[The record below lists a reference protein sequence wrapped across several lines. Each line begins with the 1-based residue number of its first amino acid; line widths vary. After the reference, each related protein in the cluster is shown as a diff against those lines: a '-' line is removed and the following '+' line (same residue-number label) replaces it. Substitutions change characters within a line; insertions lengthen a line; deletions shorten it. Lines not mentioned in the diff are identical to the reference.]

1 MNQAGR
7 PPLPART
14 LETIDRRMYEADQ
27 KYWPLIL
34 AFRVKTYYPPNTP
47 VSPPTPQLLM
57 SEIYGYASV
66 LFAIE
71 ANEYG
76 PLYSGGH
83 YLDWLFRLADRLVSR
98 VLTDLDRLNDGG
110 PDVMLLDY
118 HGLQRAVVERELSNS
133 LRGISRDYEKRISN
147 ISSTAPRQLV
157 ELGAIN
163 PPKTPA
169 PKRLSSQIYS
179 PSAAEK
185 MSAYMNRKGLN
196 QTQFSIQA
204 GTSDKTIRKFIK
216 TGYIKLSILIG
227 IAETMKVSKED
238 LLS

>member
-1 MNQAGR
+1 MN
-7 PPLPART
+7 
-14 LETIDRRMYEADQ
+14 
-27 KYWPLIL
+27 
-34 AFRVKTYYPPNTP
+34 
-47 VSPPTPQLLM
+47 
-57 SEIYGYASV
+57 EIYGYASV

-71 ANEYG
+71 ANEYD

-110 PDVMLLDY
+110 TGVMLLDY
-118 HGLQRAVVERELSNS
+118 HGLQRATIGSELNDF
-133 LRGISRDYEKRISN
+133 LRSISRDYQKRKSNVNSIAPISP
-147 ISSTAPRQLV
+147 IEPQATDS
-157 ELGAIN
+157 IN
-163 PPKTPA
+163 SPA
-169 PKRLSSQIYS
+169 AKRLSSQIYS

-196 QTQFSIQA
+196 QTEFSIQA

-216 TGYIKLSILIG
+216 TGYIKRSILTG
-227 IAETMKVSKED
+227 IAKAMKISRED